1 MKVLGVVTARGG
13 SKRLPNKNLALLGGK
28 PLIAWS
34 IEVGIETC
42 HEVMTTT
49 DSPEIAELAAKLG
62 SAVLMRPEELAG
74 DDTLSEPVVIHAA
87 CKADGGPYDAVLL
100 LQPTSPFR
108 TVEDVNKAIE
118 VMDRTGADSV
128 LSMVEF
134 RTPGYLFGL
143 GHAGRLRDMS
153 LHSATWTP
161 NGAIYLIRW
170 DFLMEGGYWYGD
182 HAYGYVMPLERSLDI
197 DTHADFDAAKELLE
211 GGSINP
217 NPIKKATALL

>member
-1 MKVLGVVTARGG
+1 MKILGVVTARGG
-13 SKRLPNKNLALLGGK
+13 SKRLPNKNLAPLGGK

-34 IEVGIETC
+34 IEVGLETC
-42 HEVMTTT
+42 HEVVTTT
-49 DSPEIAELAAKLG
+49 DSQEIAAVARRFG
-62 SAVLMRPEELAG
+62 SAVLMRPDELAR
-74 DDTLSEPVVIHAA
+74 DDTPSEPVVIHAA

-108 TVEDVNKAIE
+108 TVDDVRAAIE

-128 LSMVEF
+128 LSVVEF
-134 RTPGYLFGL
+134 KTAGYLFGL

-170 DFLMEGGYWYGD
+170 DFLMEGGDWYGD
-182 HAYGYVMPLERSLDI
+182 HAYGYVMPPERSLDI
-197 DTHADFDAAKELLE
+197 DTHADFDAAKELLD
-211 GGSINP
+211 GDGKFVP
-217 NPIKKATALL
+217 NLKKAAHS